1 MKLIKKEFE
10 SYINITY
17 LILKEH
23 VIQKT
28 ITRQKIKE
36 DRRRAE
42 RNFIRNLAWK
52 KGILLR
58 LAMD

>member
-10 SYINITY
+10 LYINITY
-17 LILKEH
+17 LIFKEH
-23 VIQKT
+23 VIQKS
-28 ITRQKIKE
+28 ITRKKVKE
-36 DRRRAE
+36 DRRRTE

-52 KGILLR
+52 KRILLR